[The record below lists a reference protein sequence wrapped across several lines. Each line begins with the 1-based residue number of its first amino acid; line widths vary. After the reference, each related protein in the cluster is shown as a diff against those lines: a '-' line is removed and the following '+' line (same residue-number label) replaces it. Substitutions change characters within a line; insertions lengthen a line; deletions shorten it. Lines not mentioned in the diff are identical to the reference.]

1 MFYVN
6 FMITTKQT
14 QKPTIDSQKIKRRQ
28 SKHTIAENQFTKA
41 GSRRE
46 RNEQE
51 NYKTVR
57 K

>member
-1 MFYVN
+1 
-6 FMITTKQT
+6 MITTKQT

-28 SKHTIAENQFTKA
+28 SKHTIAENHQFTKA
-41 GSRRE
+41 GSRRG

-57 K
+57 KQLTGY